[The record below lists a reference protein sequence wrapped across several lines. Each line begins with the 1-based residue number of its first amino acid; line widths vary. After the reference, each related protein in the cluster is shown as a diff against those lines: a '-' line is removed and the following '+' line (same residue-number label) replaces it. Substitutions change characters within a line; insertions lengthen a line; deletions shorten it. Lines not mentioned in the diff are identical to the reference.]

1 MNKRSPFVSAMP
13 YILGSLGLLSS
24 QILIAESVPISLEE
38 KVIIKQVTVIKE
50 VPVICTTT
58 ATQAEPCIAE
68 GALKFVGGQT
78 RLSIG
83 LDSDLKSRAGISHVF
98 SDSDNHA
105 SGAEAWVGLD
115 VTAEANQDEE
125 HLTGAGIKFNH
136 HWVSKNKQG
145 NASHVNKVFVAV
157 DQNKQRSRKASA
169 GYGQETKNLF
179 WSSYASKGFTEKFWD
194 AHDEEDNDVYA
205 LTYEYGVGAKV
216 GKMFESQLVRLRGG
230 IDYEWG
236 TVKCLNTLIMKLKPN
251 KSVHRLELKSSSK
264 THLIVSP
271 PMPATLIRQGVNCH
285 LNNQAYA
292 AILTTVMM
300 WGQMCFVPMKNI
312 GVSA

>member
-24 QILIAESVPISLEE
+24 QNLLAESVPISLEE

-105 SGAEAWVGLD
+105 SGVEAWVGLD

-145 NASHVNKVFVAV
+145 DARHVNKVFVAV
-157 DQNKQRSRKASA
+157 DQNKQHSRKASA

-179 WSSYASKGFTEKFWD
+179 WSSYASKGFTEKFWV

-236 TVKCLNTLIMKLKPN
+236 TEHAYNET
-251 KSVHRLELKSSSK
+251 
-264 THLIVSP
+264 
-271 PMPATLIRQGVNCH
+271 
-285 LNNQAYA
+285 QAK
-292 AILTTVMM
+292 
-300 WGQMCFVPMKNI
+300 Q
-312 GVSA
+312 VSASIGAEKFFQNSPHSVSANASYFNKTGGELSLKQSGLRGNINYRYDVGGKCVSFR